1 METIVTVLEAI
12 AGHLIAGIELKRYQ
26 SMQFC
31 FIRGY
36 TQIHETYL
44 LTDNSVLF
52 HKQISSFLV
61 KQSYKSSRIT

>member
-12 AGHLIAGIELKRYQ
+12 AGHLIAGIEQKRYQ

-36 TQIHETYL
+36 TQIHET
-44 LTDNSVLF
+44 
-52 HKQISSFLV
+52 
-61 KQSYKSSRIT
+61 